1 MSVGP
6 STLFSSAADDPYV
19 PAEPVIGLDQL
30 SSCIRESQYPQAV
43 LDGDLV
49 VLAASDTFSHLLG
62 LPPDR
67 LIGNRAEL
75 AGLGAVV
82 SGAARRGRAEGEV
95 TLPGRNDGHRLL
107 ARAVR
112 LSGDAAPRSP
122 VWLELGGAPGE
133 RNAKKQAADLIGAT
147 MEAAGGIAEIG
158 AQAESIA
165 EASAQVSSNAEI
177 SATGVEQIQKAMEDL
192 TNAIEQITAAIEM
205 VSQQAGQA
213 SLAAEEGAGLAVNV
227 AKGNEAIE
235 ESVNRVHTSLTD
247 VERRMAD
254 ISRVL
259 TMIRDLATQTNLLAL
274 NAAIEAARAGEAGR
288 GFAVVAAEVKA
299 LAQESKTGAEQIE
312 VMIDALINSSRAA
325 AAAMVEAQSLV
336 ERGTAQSSEAL
347 AAFRRIEEA
356 ANGVARS
363 AAEVVAAAEE
373 QAATT
378 EEVAASIHE
387 VGRIVGS
394 TAEEARAATRA
405 VRETEDRILRLS
417 TVIERIH
424 TLAKGSGDAG

>member
-1 MSVGP
+1 M
-6 STLFSSAADDPYV
+6 
-19 PAEPVIGLDQL
+19 PAEPVIGLDVL
-30 SSCIRESQYPQAV
+30 SSCMCVTRYPQAV
-43 LDGDLV
+43 LDVDLV
-49 VLAASDTFSHLLG
+49 VLAASDAFSRLLD
-62 LPPDR
+62 LPHDR
-67 LIGNRAEL
+67 SVGRRVEV
-75 AGLGAVV
+75 AGLGEVV
-82 SGAARRGRAEGEV
+82 AGTVRRGRGEGMI
-95 TLPGRNDGHRLL
+95 TLPERNGGRRLQ

-112 LSGDAAPRSP
+112 ISGNTAGQPAI
-122 VWLELGGAPGE
+122 WLELDEGQGE
-133 RNAKKQAADLIGAT
+133 RIEGKQATDLVRAT

-165 EASAQVSSNAEI
+165 EASTQVTSNAEI
-177 SATGVEQIQKAMEDL
+177 SATGVEQIQGAMEDL
-192 TNAIEQITAAIEM
+192 TNAIEQITAAIET

-213 SLAAEEGAGLAVNV
+213 SRAAEEGAGLAVNV
-227 AKGNEAIE
+227 AEGNAAIE
-235 ESVNRVHTSLTD
+235 ESVNRVHASLTD

-254 ISRVL
+254 ISRIL

-312 VMIDALINSSRAA
+312 EMIDALMSSSRVAS
-325 AAAMVEAQSLV
+325 AAMVEAQTLV
-336 ERGTAQSSEAL
+336 GRGTAQSSEAL
-347 AAFRRIEEA
+347 AAFRRIEGA

-387 VGRIVGS
+387 VGRIIGS

-417 TVIERIH
+417 AVIERIH
-424 TLAKGSGDAG
+424 ALAQGSGDTG

>member
-1 MSVGP
+1 MIGP
-6 STLFSSAADDPYV
+6 
-19 PAEPVIGLDQL
+19 DQFV
-30 SSCIRESQYPQAV
+30 SCIRASRYPQAV
-43 LDGDLV
+43 LDRDLV
-49 VLAASDTFSHLLG
+49 VLAASDSFFRLLG

-67 LIGNRAEL
+67 TVGSRLEL
-75 AGLGAVV
+75 SGLGTVV
-82 SGAARRGRAEGEV
+82 AGAINQGRADSEVALPGKNGARR
-95 TLPGRNDGHRLL
+95 LPV
-107 ARAVR
+107 RAVR
-112 LSGDAAPRSP
+112 LSGSDADRPTL
-122 VWLELGGAPGE
+122 WLELDGAAEEQDE
-133 RNAKKQAADLIGAT
+133 RKRAADLARAV

-165 EASAQVSSNAEI
+165 EASSQVSSNAEI

-192 TNAIEQITAAIEM
+192 TNAIEQITAAIET

-213 SLAAEEGAGLAVNV
+213 SRAAEEGAGLAVNV
-227 AKGNEAIE
+227 AQGNAAIE
-235 ESVNRVHTSLTD
+235 EAVNRVHASLTD

-254 ISRVL
+254 ISRIL

-288 GFAVVAAEVKA
+288 GFAVVASEVKA

-312 VMIDALINSSRAA
+312 EMIDALINSSRTA
-325 AAAMVEAQSLV
+325 AAAMVEAQTLV
-336 ERGTAQSSEAL
+336 GRGTAQSSDAL
-347 AAFRRIEEA
+347 AAFRQIERA

-424 TLAKGSGDAG
+424 ELAGGSGDSR

>member
-1 MSVGP
+1 M
-6 STLFSSAADDPYV
+6 
-19 PAEPVIGLDQL
+19 PA
-30 SSCIRESQYPQAV
+30 
-43 LDGDLV
+43 
-49 VLAASDTFSHLLG
+49 
-62 LPPDR
+62 
-67 LIGNRAEL
+67 L
-75 AGLGAVV
+75 AGLLAE
-82 SGAARRGRAEGEV
+82 AARHGRAEGEV
-95 TLPGRNDGHRLL
+95 TLPGRNGGRPLRALAIRLPGGDGGRAPVYL
-107 ARAVR
+107 ALDEPRGVSA
-112 LSGDAAPRSP
+112 SDARMAQLVEST
-122 VWLELGGAPGE
+122 
-133 RNAKKQAADLIGAT
+133 K
-147 MEAAGGIAEIG
+147 EAAGGIAEIG

-165 EASAQVSSNAEI
+165 ESSAHVSANAET
-177 SATGVEQIQKAMEDL
+177 SATGVEQIQRAMEDL
-192 TNAIEQITAAIEM
+192 TNAIEQITAAIET

-213 SLAAEEGAGLAVNV
+213 SRAAEEGAGLAGNV
-227 AKGNEAIE
+227 ATGNAAIE
-235 ESVNRVHTSLTD
+235 ESVNRVHASLMD

-299 LAQESKTGAEQIE
+299 LALESKTGAEQIE
-312 VMIDALINSSRAA
+312 EMIDALVGSSRAA
-325 AAAMVEAQSLV
+325 AAAMVEARTLV
-336 ERGTAQSSEAL
+336 GRGTAQSSEAL
-347 AAFRRIEEA
+347 AAFRRIETA

-417 TVIERIH
+417 AVIERIH
-424 TLAKGSGDAG
+424 ALASGTRAGR